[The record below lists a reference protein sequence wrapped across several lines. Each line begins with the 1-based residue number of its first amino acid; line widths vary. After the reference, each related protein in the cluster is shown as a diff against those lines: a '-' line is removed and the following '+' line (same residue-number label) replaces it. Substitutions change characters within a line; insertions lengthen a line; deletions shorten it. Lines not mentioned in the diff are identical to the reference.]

1 MGSDLEKSLT
11 LRRINF
17 RYNTSD
23 TITVKV
29 YIDGDDST
37 IIKTLTLPADT
48 SGADWYRLKPGVRG
62 RYFKIDISTTATT
75 NAVELRR
82 IEVEVG

>member
-1 MGSDLEKSLT
+1 MTDPT
-11 LRRINF
+11 F
-17 RYNTSD
+17 ANTVCD
-23 TITVKV
+23 FT
-29 YIDGDDST
+29 
-37 IIKTLTLPADT
+37 PADT